1 MGLSDYGSGNS
12 ASNQLYFISTQTS
25 TSDICSASLQTPQG
39 AYYIQDVKSGL
50 YVTVSGSGNLAASAS
65 ATIIATPFT
74 LGFMPGGGSILA
86 QSNNQYV
93 TADPNGQLALAAAR
107 ATASSYETF
116 RWIAQ
121 SDGTYEFE
129 ALVNKDY
136 ISTTSSGLINNSNS
150 TNGVSPSK
158 YKLVAATSTGG
169 GTVPP
174 SGTLKSVSTG
184 KYVVATA
191 ANVTL
196 LATATSAS
204 GATTWTFEK
213 MSTSTNTTTL
223 YDIKSQTTGQIVT
236 GTNAGGDPLSAA
248 RDVASTWESFQI
260 IATNG
265 NYVLMDIANG
275 LLVKV
280 QPDNTLIAN
289 SNAVD
294 ATTTWV
300 IQ

>member
-1 MGLSDYGSGNS
+1 
-12 ASNQLYFISTQTS
+12 
-25 TSDICSASLQTPQG
+25 
-39 AYYIQDVKSGL
+39 
-50 YVTVSGSGNLAASAS
+50 
-65 ATIIATPFT
+65 
-74 LGFMPGGGSILA
+74 
-86 QSNNQYV
+86 
-93 TADPNGQLALAAAR
+93 
-107 ATASSYETF
+107 
-116 RWIAQ
+116 
-121 SDGTYEFE
+121 
-129 ALVNKDY
+129 
-136 ISTTSSGLINNSNS
+136 
-150 TNGVSPSK
+150 
-158 YKLVAATSTGG
+158 
-169 GTVPP
+169 
-174 SGTLKSVSTG
+174 
-184 KYVVATA
+184 
-191 ANVTL
+191 
-196 LATATSAS
+196 
-204 GATTWTFEK
+204 
-213 MSTSTNTTTL
+213 L